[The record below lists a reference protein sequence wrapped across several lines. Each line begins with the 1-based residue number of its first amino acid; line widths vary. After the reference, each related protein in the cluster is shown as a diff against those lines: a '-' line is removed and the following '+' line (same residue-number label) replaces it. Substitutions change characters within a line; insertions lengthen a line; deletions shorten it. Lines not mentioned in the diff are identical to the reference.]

1 MKIVSIL
8 LPALI
13 ALGSP
18 SPNSAASA
26 PAWSDYPPLQA
37 IERSTVRHD
46 GHRLDVLVRRESEQR
61 SPVLVLVPGSV
72 CMPAFMAANADG
84 KTELTTSAVLPSP
97 GIQSAM
103 GVHVAI
109 LERRNI
115 VSLQRYV
122 APEDLSP
129 VRQLEQHPCTVEYG
143 GVTLEQRVEDTLA
156 QLAHIRRQPWAGDI
170 FLAGM
175 SEGADVAAAAAVDP
189 SSSVDALLLLSGAGM
204 SQFFDFIHAS
214 RSKGDRIGVAKAF
227 ADLDSFLRDAQP
239 AHYQGYDSERW
250 RSFAIDA
257 TVLESLLGSR
267 MPVFIVHGEQDTSVP
282 IASVDAAVVELVR
295 RQPWRGV
302 YYWPI
307 KGAEHDLRVG
317 EKRPADTIYP
327 VFVDWALDQP
337 HGRTYR
343 DN

>member
-1 MKIVSIL
+1 MNAAAIL

-13 ALGSP
+13 ALGFPILTSV
-18 SPNSAASA
+18 AAA
-26 PAWSDYPPLQA
+26 PVWSDYPTLQA
-37 IERSTVRHD
+37 IERSTVEHD
-46 GHRLDVLVRRESEQR
+46 GHRLDVLVRRNGEQQR
-61 SPVLVLVPGSV
+61 PVLVLVPGSV
-72 CMPAFMAANADG
+72 CMPAFMAAGAGG
-84 KTELTTSAVLPSP
+84 KTELTTSAVLPQP
-97 GIQSAM
+97 PTQSAM

-115 VSLQRYV
+115 VSLQRFFE
-122 APEDLSP
+122 PGDLSP
-129 VRQLEQHPCTVEYG
+129 IRQLEQHPCTDSYG
-143 GVTLEQRVEDTLA
+143 GVTLEQRKVDTLA
-156 QLAHIRRQPWAGDI
+156 QLVHIRRQPWAGKI

-175 SEGADVAAAAAVDP
+175 SEGADVAAAVAADP
-189 SSSVDALLLLSGAGM
+189 SSRIDALLLMSGAGM

-214 RSKGDRIGVAKAF
+214 RSKGDHAGAAKAF
-227 ADLDSFLRDAQP
+227 ADLDAFLRDTQP
-239 AHYQGYDSERW
+239 ARYLAYDSARW

-257 TVLESLLGSR
+257 TPLDSLLGSR
-267 MPVFIVHGEQDTSVP
+267 MPVFIVHGDQDISVP

-295 RQPWRGV
+295 RQPWRAV

-307 KGAEHDLRVG
+307 KGAEHDLRAG

-327 VFVDWALDQP
+327 AFVGWALGQP